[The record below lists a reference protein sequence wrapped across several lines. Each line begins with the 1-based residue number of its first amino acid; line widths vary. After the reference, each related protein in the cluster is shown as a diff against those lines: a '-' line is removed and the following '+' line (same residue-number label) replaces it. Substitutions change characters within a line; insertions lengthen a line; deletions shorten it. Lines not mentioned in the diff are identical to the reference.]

1 MSDSNAIHSIAFHL
15 NGRPHDAVVEP
26 HRLLIDYLRDDL
38 RLTGTKKSCEIGIC
52 GACTVLLDGKPI
64 SSCITPAFEIHGHSL
79 MTIEGLSEG
88 NELHPIQEA
97 FWQESGFECGYCTP
111 GMIMSTH
118 ALLAES
124 PQPSENE
131 IKRCLSGNICR
142 CTGYESIL
150 KSVKKAAAL
159 MCGSGTSLHTEK
171 ENKRLDGFAKVRGE
185 AIYTSDLMR
194 PSMLY
199 AKILRSPLP
208 HARITRIEGTA
219 AAELPGVVAVLTRD
233 DLRNVNPYYGP
244 LVKDQ
249 AILALD
255 KVRYEGDPVAA
266 VAAETPAIAEQAL
279 SLIQVDYEELTP
291 LLTVDEAMAP
301 NAVKIHDFTSEHG
314 EKFPGYP
321 SVDEEAKKH
330 RNVSFHFGWS
340 KGDTAKGFAAAH
352 RTFNHVFSFPKIAH
366 YSLEPHLA
374 LAEWNDNA
382 VTLWSSTQHPFLAQQ
397 EVAEIFR
404 LPRSAVRVIVPYV
417 GGAYGNKNHTK
428 FEPLIAALARKAK
441 RPVLLSLTA
450 EDTFRTVSKPAMR
463 LHIRTGVT
471 EDGLL
476 LARESVVLVDGGAYS
491 DAGPR
496 VTQKSG
502 YRVHGPYRIPN
513 IQSDAYTVYTNT
525 VPAGA
530 FRGMGTPQVVWAYES
545 QMDMIAHEMGWDP
558 VAFRLKNL
566 MEKGDDFSP
575 GDTPVDCDMKEGLQ
589 RVAQEIGWGNKLPPD
604 TGIGVSCALKDGGG
618 NYKVSKARI
627 EIDAQGQV
635 TLFEGTVEIGQGAN
649 TALCKIAAR
658 ELALSPHAIRLAPL
672 DTSHTP
678 LDFGTYASSGTTVM
692 GLAVQ
697 RAAQSARGQLMAGAQ
712 QLSGRLDESFELKD
726 GFIRL
731 GETAFGFADI
741 VRHLH
746 GEHGVLTGL
755 GRYESERD
763 PGTIM
768 GAKAPFWEVSWG
780 AAKVKV
786 DRETGEIKVLKF
798 VSIADA
804 GKAINPQQCH
814 SQEVGAVMQGIGQAL
829 FEKTIYENGIMVNP
843 NLINYRV
850 PSIYDLPEQ
859 LVTILFENGNGPGPY
874 GVKGMGESGL
884 LTVPSAVSNA
894 VFRAVGVRLTELPL
908 TPEKIWQAFRKMV
921 EQHAHKNQPRQV

>member
-1 MSDSNAIHSIAFHL
+1 MSDSKTVHSIAFQL
-15 NGRPHDAVVEP
+15 NGQRHFAAVES
-26 HRLLIDYLRDDL
+26 HRLLIDYLREDL

-52 GACTVLLDGKPI
+52 GACTVLIDGKPV
-64 SSCITPAFEIHGHSL
+64 SSCITPAFEIHGHAL
-79 MTIEGLSEG
+79 TTIEGLSNEG
-88 NELHPIQEA
+88 ELHPIQEA

-111 GMIMSTH
+111 GMILSTW
-118 ALLAES
+118 ALLAENL
-124 PQPSENE
+124 QPSDED
-131 IKRCLSGNICR
+131 IKRSLSSNICR
-142 CTGYESIL
+142 CTGYASIL
-150 KSVKKAAAL
+150 ASIKKAAAL
-159 MCGSGTSLHTEK
+159 MRGSAVSAPTAEQD
-171 ENKRLDGFAKVRGE
+171 KRLDGFAKIRGE
-185 AIYTSDLMR
+185 AIYTSDLTR
-194 PSMLY
+194 PGMIY

-208 HARITRIEGTA
+208 HARIERIDAAA
-219 AAELPGVVAVLTRD
+219 AAELAGVVAVLTRD

-255 KVRYEGDPVAA
+255 KVHYEGDPVAA
-266 VAAETPAIAEQAL
+266 VAAESPSIAEEAL
-279 SLIQVDYEELTP
+279 GLIQVEYQELPP
-291 LLTVDEAMAP
+291 LLSVDEAMAP
-301 NAVKIHDFTSEHG
+301 NAVKIHDFTSVHG

-340 KGDTAKGFAAAH
+340 KGDTAKGFADAY
-352 RTFNHVFSFPKIAH
+352 RTFDHVFTFPKIAH

-374 LAEWNDNA
+374 LAEWQDDA
-382 VTLWSSTQHPFLAQQ
+382 VTIWSSTQHPFLAQQ
-397 EVAEIFR
+397 EVAEIFN
-404 LPRSAVRVIVPYV
+404 LPRNAVRVIVPFV

-428 FEPLIAALARKAK
+428 FEPLVAALARKAK
-441 RPVLLSLTA
+441 RPVLLALTA

-463 LHIRTGVT
+463 VHIRTGVT
-471 EDGLL
+471 EGGLL

-502 YRVHGPYRIPN
+502 YRVHGPYRIAN
-513 IQSDAYTVYTNT
+513 IKSDAYTVYTNT
-525 VPAGA
+525 LPAGA

-589 RVAQEIGWGNKLPPD
+589 RVAQEIGWGDDLPSD

-618 NYKVSKARI
+618 NYKISEARV
-627 EIDAQGQV
+627 EIDARGQV

-649 TALCKIAAR
+649 TALCKIAGR
-658 ELALSPHAIRLAPL
+658 ELGLSPQAIRLAPL

-697 RAAQSARGQLMAGAQ
+697 RAAQSARDQLMAGAR
-712 QLSGRLDESFELKD
+712 QLSGRLHENFEFKD
-726 GFIRL
+726 GFLRL
-731 GETAFGFADI
+731 GEFALSFADI
-741 VRHLH
+741 VRHSQ
-746 GEHGVLTGL
+746 GEQGVVTGL

-763 PGTIM
+763 PETIM

-786 DRETGEIKVLKF
+786 DRETGEIKILKF

-829 FEKTIYENGIMVNP
+829 FEKTVYENGIMVNP

-850 PSIYDLPEQ
+850 PSVYDLPEE
-859 LVTILFENGNGPGPY
+859 LVTILFEHGNGPGPY

-894 VFRAVGVRLTELPL
+894 VFRALGVRLTELPL
-908 TPEKIWQAFRKMV
+908 TPETIWQALKQTEKHR
-921 EQHAHKNQPRQV
+921 AH